1 MNAQTTQAV
10 ERRPQFLPRES
21 LQSLFSAL
29 LEAGYR
35 ILGPVV
41 RDGAIQFTHMTTA
54 DALPVGV
61 TNDQQPGH
69 YRLGQDAGSRLF
81 DWNHGPQALKPLCF
95 APSETLWLLLGALI
109 GGVLGAT
116 VMVVFYFIGV
126 FLMGALA
133 GALVADTIGQAF
145 GVDLHWLV
153 LIIAA
158 VTVGV
163 MALFFQRYAIILAT
177 ALSGAWTAVA
187 STFSLISGQELR
199 LRQVFAQAAAQRAG
213 LALWIV
219 LVTWLVLA
227 VAGVVVQLR
236 TTAEPEV

>member
-1 MNAQTTQAV
+1 MTAGDLTSITGGAAT
-10 ERRPQFLPRES
+10 LI
-21 LQSLFSAL
+21 AL
-29 LEAGYR
+29 ISIAFGLLNCFFGYR
-35 ILGPVV
+35 IFRIMLGVYGFV
-41 RDGAIQFTHMTTA
+41 LGA
-54 DALPVGV
+54 V
-61 TNDQQPGH
+61 
-69 YRLGQDAGSRLF
+69 AGLSLVSSV
-81 DWNHGPQALKPLCF
+81 